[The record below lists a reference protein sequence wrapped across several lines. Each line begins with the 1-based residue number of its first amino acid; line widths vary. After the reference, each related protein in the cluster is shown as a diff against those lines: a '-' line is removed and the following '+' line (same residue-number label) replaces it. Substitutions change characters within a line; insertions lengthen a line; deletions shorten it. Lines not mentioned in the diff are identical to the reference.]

1 MKRLTKEKFKEVWK
15 QFIQYLVKTTNGMA
29 HGLFA
34 TLIIGTIIG
43 TIGNFFPVG
52 GFLNT
57 HLLTL
62 NQVLKYATGVGIGM
76 GIAMSLK
83 MDGLKLITVS
93 VAGAIA
99 SYVATPVGM
108 KIGDP
113 LAIYFVVIFTSLFIN
128 LILKKKTPVDII
140 LVPLVGVIISYTLA
154 VLITGPI
161 SYVTTGVGALVY
173 NATELQPLL
182 MGIIISVLMGMAL
195 TAPISSAAIA
205 MSINMGPI
213 GFGASVIGCS
223 VQMIGFAVMSRKDN
237 SVGVCVSVGIGTSML
252 QFKNIIKKPI
262 IWLPTIIVS
271 AILGPIATTILQT
284 QCNNVGAG
292 MGTSGLVGPLQTLAT
307 MSYSLEG
314 WLSVG
319 ILMILAPVLL
329 VWGLDL
335 LFRKNKW
342 IVAGDL
348 KI

>member
-1 MKRLTKEKFKEVWK
+1 
-15 QFIQYLVKTTNGMA
+15 
-29 HGLFA
+29 
-34 TLIIGTIIG
+34 
-43 TIGNFFPVG
+43 
-52 GFLNT
+52 
-57 HLLTL
+57 
-62 NQVLKYATGVGIGM
+62 
-76 GIAMSLK
+76 
-83 MDGLKLITVS
+83 
-93 VAGAIA
+93 
-99 SYVATPVGM
+99 
-108 KIGDP
+108 
-113 LAIYFVVIFTSLFIN
+113 
-128 LILKKKTPVDII
+128 
-140 LVPLVGVIISYTLA
+140 
-154 VLITGPI
+154 
-161 SYVTTGVGALVY
+161 
-173 NATELQPLL
+173 
-182 MGIIISVLMGMAL
+182 
-195 TAPISSAAIA
+195 
-205 MSINMGPI
+205 
-213 GFGASVIGCS
+213 
-223 VQMIGFAVMSRKDN
+223 MIGFAVMSRKDN